1 MRTFATGA
9 TRDTEV
15 EKLDY
20 EGFLSPVVL
29 KAYAEYMHTNRLQA
43 DGSLRSADNWQKG
56 MPLTVYMKSAWRHF
70 HEVWTLHR
78 NPPQHNEVL
87 VRALCAL
94 LFNVMGYLHETL
106 MIRSANY
113 PARSVQLELPFDD

>member
-1 MRTFATGA
+1 MRTFETGA
-9 TRDTEV
+9 TRDSEV

-29 KAYAEYMHTNRLQA
+29 TAYAEYMHRNRLQS

-56 MPLTVYMKSAWRHF
+56 MPLPVYMKSAWRHF
-70 HEVWTLHR
+70 HDVWTLHR
-78 NPPQHNEVL
+78 SANNQQDAL

-94 LFNVMGYLHETL
+94 LFNVMGYLHEILIT
-106 MIRSANY
+106 RG
-113 PARSVQLELPFDD
+113 PVQLELPFDD

>member
-1 MRTFATGA
+1 MRTFETGA
-9 TRDTEV
+9 TRDSEA

-29 KAYAEYMHTNRLQA
+29 KAFAEYMHTNRLQS

-70 HEVWTLHR
+70 HDVWTLHR
-78 NPPQHNEVL
+78 STKRQQDAL

-94 LFNVMGYLHETL
+94 LFNVMGYLHEILTK
-106 MIRSANY
+106 NVE
-113 PARSVQLELPFDD
+113 PGPQQLELPFDV

>member
-9 TRDTEV
+9 TRDTEQD
-15 EKLDY
+15 KLDY

-43 DGSLRSADNWQKG
+43 AGSLRSADNWQKG

-78 NPPQHNEVL
+78 NPSQSNEVL

-94 LFNVMGYLHETL
+94 LFNVMGYLHELLTKNV
-106 MIRSANY
+106 A
-113 PARSVQLELPFDD
+113 PGPVQLELPFDD